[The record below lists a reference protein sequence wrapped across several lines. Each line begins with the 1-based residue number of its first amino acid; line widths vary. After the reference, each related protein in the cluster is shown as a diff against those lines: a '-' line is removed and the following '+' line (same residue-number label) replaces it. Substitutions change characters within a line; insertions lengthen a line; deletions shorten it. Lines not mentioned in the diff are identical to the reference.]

1 MRISRPALIVAI
13 LVAAA
18 AGAIVRA
25 QQRPERPMQVT
36 KVKDN
41 LYVLRG
47 PFNKCA
53 PNGCG
58 AYADD
63 GFLHEAGDV
72 AVRVTPQGLIVVDD
86 KYEENAAE
94 VLSVIYFP
102 DLFDRLRL
110 ADLGWDRTVS
120 TVAFKGGLKGYYGE
134 MEAQLR

>member
-1 MRISRPALIVAI
+1 MPIPRVVLPAAVI
-13 LVAAA
+13 VAAA
-18 AGAIVRA
+18 VSAVVGS
-25 QQRPERPMQVT
+25 QTQKPERPMQVD

-41 LYVLRG
+41 LFVLRG

-86 KYEENAAE
+86 K
-94 VLSVIYFP
+94 
-102 DLFDRLRL
+102 
-110 ADLGWDRTVS
+110 
-120 TVAFKGGLKGYYGE
+120 
-134 MEAQLR
+134 